1 MTDRVLSFVGLGKYG
16 TCTYAWADRPEHHVT
31 TNMFPLAMSA
41 WFPSAPVNVFVTTE
55 AEKDKGRALQAGSK
69 EVALVRVP
77 SGRTAAELWEM
88 FNVIVNTVEDG
99 ESIALDVTHGFR
111 TQPMLMLA
119 AAVYLRSTKNVT
131 ITEVLYGAYDA
142 RDQETNTAPV
152 FSLRPFLDLID
163 WSTAFEQWDRF
174 GSLGAFVDVVARG
187 DARHPDARLSKTMR
201 NVADGLALNRVE
213 HTRRSAKSAIES
225 ARLRAE
231 ELRRNGA
238 PSDIPTAALLE
249 RFVERLE
256 PLAAPPEG
264 RTPAALAAHAA
275 SYAEMIEVLL
285 AQGQL
290 AQAAAVA
297 RESLVSLVLL
307 AREPGADLAEPAGR
321 ARWESALNSCA
332 DDKAG
337 PPELAPIS
345 AAWSWIREVRNDLAH
360 AGYTRTNLKTPKIR
374 TNTHD
379 ACQRIVNLLKQP
391 PLDAID
397 LLEPQPQRSQE
408 ANYA

>member
-16 TCTYAWADRPEHHVT
+16 RCTYAWADRPEHHVT

-41 WFPSAPVNVFVTTE
+41 WFPSAPVNVFATE
-55 AEKDKGRALQAGSK
+55 EAKKDKGRALQEGSE
-69 EVALVRVP
+69 EVALVDVP
-77 SGRTAAELWEM
+77 SGRTEDELWEM

-131 ITEVLYGAYDA
+131 ITEVLYGAYEA
-142 RDQETNTAPV
+142 RNPDTNTAPV
-152 FSLRPFLDLID
+152 FSLRAFLDLID

-174 GSLGAFVDVVARG
+174 GSLSAFVDVVAR
-187 DARHPDARLSKTMR
+187 DNARHPDSKLSKTMR

-213 HTRRSAKSAIES
+213 HTRRNIGQVFES
-225 ARLRAE
+225 SRSRAQ
-231 ELRRNGA
+231 ELRQNGG
-238 PSDIPTAALLE
+238 PSDFPAAALLD

-256 PLAAPPEG
+256 PLAAPPAG
-264 RTPAALAAHAA
+264 QTPDGLGAHAA
-275 SYAEMIEVLL
+275 SYAAMIEVLL

-307 AREPGADLAEPAGR
+307 AREPVADLAEPAGR

-332 DDKAG
+332 GDKAG

-391 PLDAID
+391 PLEALN
-397 LLEPQPQRSQE
+397 LLEPRPNRSRE
-408 ANYA
+408 ADHA

>member
-1 MTDRVLSFVGLGKYG
+1 MIDRVLSFVGLGKYG

-41 WFPSAPVNVFVTTE
+41 WFPSAPVNVFVTRE
-55 AEKDKGRALQAGSK
+55 AEDDKGRALRAGSK
-69 EVALVRVP
+69 KVALVHVP
-77 SGRTAAELWEM
+77 SGGTEDELWEM
-88 FNVIVNTVEDG
+88 FNVIVNTVEDR

-142 RDQETNTAPV
+142 RNEETNTAPV

-187 DARHPDARLSKTMR
+187 DARHPDARLIKTMR

-225 ARLRAE
+225 ARSRAE
-231 ELRRNGA
+231 ELRRNDA

-249 RFVERLE
+249 RFVKRLE
-256 PLAAPPEG
+256 PLAAPPED
-264 RTPAALAAHAA
+264 RTPAPLAAHAA

-285 AQGQL
+285 AQGHL
-290 AQAAAVA
+290 AQAATVA

-307 AREPGADLAEPAGR
+307 AREPAADLAQPAGR
-321 ARWESALNSCA
+321 ARWERALNSCA
-332 DDKAG
+332 GDKAD

-345 AAWSWIREVRNDLAH
+345 AAWSSIREVRNDLAH

-374 TNTHD
+374 TNTHN

-391 PLDAID
+391 PLHAID
-397 LLEPQPQRSQE
+397 LLATPPDEAEE
-408 ANYA
+408 ANDA